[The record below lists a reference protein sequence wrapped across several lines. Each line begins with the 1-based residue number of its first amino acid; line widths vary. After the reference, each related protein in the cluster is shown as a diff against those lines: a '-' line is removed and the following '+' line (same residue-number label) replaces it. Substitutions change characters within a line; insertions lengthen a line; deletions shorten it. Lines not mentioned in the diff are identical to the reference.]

1 MDQILFFGFSAVA
14 IGSAAGVVLNLRN
27 AVGGALSLVL
37 CMLALACL
45 YVMLQSH
52 FIGLIQV
59 MVYAGA
65 IVVLF
70 LFVIMLL
77 AFGGDPASGERQPLL
92 KLGGIA
98 VAVGAAVKLASLL
111 AVLRVPWAEVPPE
124 FGTTRELGL
133 ALYTDYLL
141 TVQIAGVLLL
151 AGIVGAVV
159 LAKRDLDR

>member
-1 MDQILFFGFSAVA
+1 
-14 IGSAAGVVLNLRN
+14 
-27 AVGGALSLVL
+27 
-37 CMLALACL
+37 
-45 YVMLQSH
+45 
-52 FIGLIQV
+52 
-59 MVYAGA
+59 
-65 IVVLF
+65 
-70 LFVIMLL
+70 
-77 AFGGDPASGERQPLL
+77 
-92 KLGGIA
+92 
-98 VAVGAAVKLASLL
+98 VKLASLL